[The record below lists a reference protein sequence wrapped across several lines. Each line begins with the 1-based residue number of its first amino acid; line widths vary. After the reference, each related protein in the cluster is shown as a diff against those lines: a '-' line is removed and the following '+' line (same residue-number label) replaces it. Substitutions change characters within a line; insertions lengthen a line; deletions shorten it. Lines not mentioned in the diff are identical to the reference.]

1 MYAFTALPF
10 VVSELQLISNSKIKK
25 STVKQANHHKH
36 LLKKSLYTMYKLL
49 GLHSGAINRRNFAS
63 ATEETYF
70 WSALFLEGGLHFHTL
85 QYLPCIWRIETYQYR
100 SPLHDE
106 NSH

>member
-10 VVSELQLISNSKIKK
+10 VVSELQLISKSKIKK

-36 LLKKSLYTMYKLL
+36 LLKKSLYTMYKLI

-63 ATEETYF
+63 ATEGTYF
-70 WSALFLEGGLHFHTL
+70 WSALFLGGGGGFISTL
-85 QYLPCIWRIETYQYR
+85 YSICHVYGG
-100 SPLHDE
+100 
-106 NSH
+106 